1 LADSWLFSRRC
12 AKKAAEIAKARRDRD
27 LERDQREPPYGATVE
42 IRDAVNVNSVPRR
55 DAEPGFFVIW
65 KRPSGSYRRLEE
77 GYRGGRRLIT
87 TLTGDTGKTVRIA
100 PRSAAIPY
108 EGGYRS
114 ELDFMTFT
122 DLSLPSELIAALSK
136 QQIADPSPIQIAA
149 IPPLVAGKDAYL
161 RAETGTGKTLAYLLP
176 LFTRIDPAQAA
187 TQVVIVAPTHE
198 LAIQIHR
205 QSCELALNA
214 ARAIRSVLLIGGTST
229 DRQID
234 KLKAK
239 PHVVV
244 GSPGRIVE
252 LIERSK
258 LKMAH
263 IRAVVID
270 EADRL
275 LNDENLNWIQTIV
288 SAAPAGRQLI
298 FASATIEQ
306 QTRRV
311 LETLAPDAVMLR
323 GGTSSVNERIEHLY
337 LICEDRDKP
346 DVLRKLLHAFD
357 VPRSIVF
364 VHRNDVAE
372 EVASKLTHHKLAVAD
387 LNSELSKMDR
397 KRAMDG
403 IRNGVIR
410 IMIASDIAARGLDI
424 PAVTHIFNLDV
435 PTMSKAYLHRVGRTA
450 RAGAKGTAVSLV
462 TETEA
467 RLIRRYEQDLSISL
481 KCIRVLNGEIT
492 LSGAR

>member
-1 LADSWLFSRRC
+1 MYLEASVGAATGGMRHAAVGVASLPLRRVTQ
-12 AKKAAEIAKARRDRD
+12 AKLLELPPVQQHPARY
-27 LERDQREPPYGATVE
+27 ERVA
-42 IRDAVNVNSVPRR
+42 
-55 DAEPGFFVIW
+55 
-65 KRPSGSYRRLEE
+65 
-77 GYRGGRRLIT
+77 
-87 TLTGDTGKTVRIA
+87 
-100 PRSAAIPY
+100 
-108 EGGYRS
+108 GYRS
-114 ELDFMTFT
+114 EFDFMKFT
-122 DLSLPSELIAALSK
+122 DLSVPPELIAALAK
-136 QQIADPSPIQIAA
+136 QQISDPSPIQIVA
-149 IPPLVAGKDAYL
+149 IPPLAAGKDAYL

-176 LFTRIDPAQAA
+176 LFSRIDPAQAA

-214 ARAIRSVLLIGGTST
+214 ACAIRSVLLIGGTAT

-252 LIERSK
+252 LIERGK
-258 LKMAH
+258 LKTAH

-275 LNDENLNWIQTIV
+275 LNDESLNWIQTII
-288 SAAPAGRQLI
+288 SAAPVRQLI

-306 QTRRV
+306 QTRQV
-311 LETLAPDAVMLR
+311 LETLAPDVVMLR
-323 GGTSSVNERIEHLY
+323 AGAAAVNENIEHLY
-337 LICEDRDKP
+337 LVCESRDKP
-346 DVLRKLLHAFD
+346 DMLRKLLHALD

-403 IRNGVIR
+403 IRSGAIR
-410 IMIASDIAARGLDI
+410 IMIASDLAARGLDL
-424 PAVTHIFNLDV
+424 PGVTHVFNLDV

-467 RLIRRYEQDLSISL
+467 RLIRRYEQDLGISL
-481 KCIRVLNGEIT
+481 QCIRVLNGEIT
-492 LSGAR
+492 SSISR

>member
-1 LADSWLFSRRC
+1 
-12 AKKAAEIAKARRDRD
+12 
-27 LERDQREPPYGATVE
+27 
-42 IRDAVNVNSVPRR
+42 
-55 DAEPGFFVIW
+55 
-65 KRPSGSYRRLEE
+65 
-77 GYRGGRRLIT
+77 
-87 TLTGDTGKTVRIA
+87 
-100 PRSAAIPY
+100 
-108 EGGYRS
+108 
-114 ELDFMTFT
+114 MTFT

-288 SAAPAGRQLI
+288 SAAPTI
-298 FASATIEQ
+298 F
-306 QTRRV
+306 
-311 LETLAPDAVMLR
+311 
-323 GGTSSVNERIEHLY
+323 
-337 LICEDRDKP
+337 
-346 DVLRKLLHAFD
+346 
-357 VPRSIVF
+357 
-364 VHRNDVAE
+364 
-372 EVASKLTHHKLAVAD
+372 
-387 LNSELSKMDR
+387 
-397 KRAMDG
+397 
-403 IRNGVIR
+403 
-410 IMIASDIAARGLDI
+410 
-424 PAVTHIFNLDV
+424 
-435 PTMSKAYLHRVGRTA
+435 
-450 RAGAKGTAVSLV
+450 
-462 TETEA
+462 
-467 RLIRRYEQDLSISL
+467 
-481 KCIRVLNGEIT
+481 
-492 LSGAR
+492 

>member
-1 LADSWLFSRRC
+1 M
-12 AKKAAEIAKARRDRD
+12 K
-27 LERDQREPPYGATVE
+27 
-42 IRDAVNVNSVPRR
+42 
-55 DAEPGFFVIW
+55 
-65 KRPSGSYRRLEE
+65 
-77 GYRGGRRLIT
+77 
-87 TLTGDTGKTVRIA
+87 
-100 PRSAAIPY
+100 
-108 EGGYRS
+108 
-114 ELDFMTFT
+114 FT
-122 DLSLPSELIAALSK
+122 DLSVPPEFIAALAK
-136 QQIADPSPIQIAA
+136 QRISDPSPIQIAA
-149 IPPLVAGKDAYL
+149 IPLVAAGKDAYL
-161 RAETGTGKTLAYLLP
+161 RSETGTGKTLAYLLP
-176 LFTRIDPAQAA
+176 LFSRIDPAQAA

-205 QSCELALNA
+205 QTCELALNA
-214 ARAIRSVLLIGGTST
+214 GCAIRSLLLIGGTAT

-252 LIERSK
+252 LIERRK
-258 LKMAH
+258 LKTAH

-275 LNDENLNWIQTIV
+275 LNDESLNFIREIV
-288 SAAPAGRQLI
+288 SAAAPTRQLI

-311 LETLAPDAVMLR
+311 LETLAPDVVMLR
-323 GGTSSVNERIEHLY
+323 AGVAGVNENIEHLY
-337 LICEDRDKP
+337 LVCEDRDKP
-346 DVLRKLLHAFD
+346 DMLRKLLHAFN

-372 EVASKLTHHKLAVAD
+372 EVASKLAHHKLEVAD
-387 LNSELSKMDR
+387 LNSELSKIDR

-403 IRNGVIR
+403 IRNGDIR
-410 IMIASDIAARGLDI
+410 VMIASDLAARGLDL
-424 PAVTHIFNLDV
+424 PSVTHVFNLDV

-462 TETEA
+462 TEIEA
-467 RLIRRYEQDLSISL
+467 RLIRRYEQDLGIAL
-481 KCIRVLNGEIT
+481 QCIRVLNGEIRS
-492 LSGAR
+492 SGSR